1 MTLNIVTG
9 YLCQIFHPSFP
20 FYDFLTRLTRRM
32 SPVEQ
37 ILLTLPGHLSSLRF
51 LVVLVT
57 FVFCVVSYWQLFVCV
72 SFFCLLIMEVFF
84 LILFWLIL
92 VLFRNNKIIRMSRN
106 YPLSREIIWLYYRLP
121 FSYHC

>member
-1 MTLNIVTG
+1 
-9 YLCQIFHPSFP
+9 
-20 FYDFLTRLTRRM
+20 M

-37 ILLTLPGHLSSLRF
+37 ILLTLPSHLSSLRF

-84 LILFWLIL
+84 LILFKDSDY
-92 VLFRNNKIIRMSRN
+92 LFIIFK
-106 YPLSREIIWLYYRLP
+106 P
-121 FSYHC
+121 FLAMVRKR